1 MGSPRFKRA
10 RSVSFRRLL
19 AALADMPPGGEPS
32 PSSNDRNSPIALE
45 YTNNITIQPQ
55 SDFDFEAFSLS
66 LDLEPPPP
74 PPSASLTKELNG
86 TMAIE
91 YLEDNKTQTE
101 IIDILHNTYARLIP
115 FEQKLEII
123 ELLLKACDA
132 VENYVKKVRDKA
144 TLYLNMLEV
153 DGAIVETDKDVK
165 NFLFGSLDVPLVNLE
180 MSLKNYVQEPSEE
193 PFDIDSVPKE
203 VKSLPL
209 AEKKA
214 PGKKPTGFGK
224 KPTGLGAAP
233 TAPTSTVD
241 AYEKLLSSIPEFSS
255 FGKLFKSSAPVELTE
270 AETEYAVN
278 AVQHI
283 FDRHVVFQ
291 YNCTNSIPE
300 QLLENVTVVVDASD
314 TEKFTEVST
323 RPLRSLP
330 YDSPGQTF
338 VVFEKPE
345 GVPQLENSRTL
356 LGSLQNPSQLSK
368 KQQKQEREWFAVSFK
383 PENFIPGLVIGF
395 IFGLFLDLS
404 KPIKNNNNTTPK
416 KAANLLL
423 GKQQRLVSTNTDEE
437 LKMILRASMEGFL
450 DAFMEQVTAFPNRL
464 SRTRAEASIK
474 IQNVWNYQ

>member
-1 MGSPRFKRA
+1 MNFLSNILREE
-10 RSVSFRRLL
+10 
-19 AALADMPPGGEPS
+19 GG
-32 PSSNDRNSPIALE
+32 
-45 YTNNITIQPQ
+45 
-55 SDFDFEAFSLS
+55 FDY
-66 LDLEPPPP
+66 
-74 PPSASLTKELNG
+74 KK
-86 TMAIE
+86 AIV
-91 YLEDNKTQTE
+91 DS
-101 IIDILHNTYARLIP
+101 I
-115 FEQKLEII
+115 
-123 ELLLKACDA
+123 
-132 VENYVKKVRDKA
+132 VRDRA

-214 PGKKPTGFGK
+214 PGKKPTG
-224 KPTGLGAAP
+224 LGAAP

-270 AETEYAVN
+270 AETKYVVN
-278 AVQHI
+278 TVQHI

-345 GVPQLENSRTL
+345 GVPQLENSRTSPL
-356 LGSLQNPSQLSK
+356 HIDSSSSSSSSPMLGSLQNPSQLSK

-450 DAFMEQVTAFPNRL
+450 DAFMEQVTAFPNKTLDVLWLRMQRL

-474 IQNVWNYQ
+474 IQNVKSVLWRMKKAITDNPKKLANLIDFVNLPSTLREFVGQSQISFGLFHACLVIHQGQQSPEDPSNKNVVNCDEKLRSILLE